1 MPLLINNP
9 VPLSSLFCPRTCNP
23 ESISF
28 IVFGCNLVPSTKLV
42 LSFYI
47 NLRHQ
52 QQILLQ
58 CRQFY
63 RKSAV
68 DTGGSVAPADPVAP
82 EAADP
87 LLPLLVLL
95 LVPLVVVLLLV
106 LLVQA
111 VASSAP
117 ASSFQNGQ
125 SVFLSG
131 SIYPISSNCFLVL
144 NASLILST
152 ASSVVNL
159 PLITSSI

>member
-1 MPLLINNP
+1 MPLLINNS

-23 ESISF
+23 ESISL

-47 NLRHQ
+47 NLRHSWRSSFGADSS
-52 QQILLQ
+52 IET
-58 CRQFY
+58 
-63 RKSAV
+63 SSV

-117 ASSFQNGQ
+117 ASSFQNG
-125 SVFLSG
+125 
-131 SIYPISSNCFLVL
+131 
-144 NASLILST
+144 
-152 ASSVVNL
+152 
-159 PLITSSI
+159 